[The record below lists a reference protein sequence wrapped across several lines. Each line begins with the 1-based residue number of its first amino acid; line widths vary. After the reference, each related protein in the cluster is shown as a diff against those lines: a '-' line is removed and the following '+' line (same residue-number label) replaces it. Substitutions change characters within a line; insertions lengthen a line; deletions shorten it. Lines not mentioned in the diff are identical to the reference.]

1 MPPIMPTARPCHS
14 CDGKRRHAA
23 RLRKP
28 QVCFNLGSATAGH
41 GHRRGYAIE
50 PELHKT
56 RGTDLDIVHV
66 LQIDQ
71 IAAVDTDKAL
81 GGQAPLERGNRLS
94 DQVCS
99 LGADGVAKIGTRL
112 KVADVCGG
120 NEHLFA
126 PAVHRQTQRL
136 ARSVDNTTDTQGC
149 LDLVE
154 CL

>member
-1 MPPIMPTARPCHS
+1 MPTARPCQT
-14 CDGKRRHAA
+14 CGGKRWHADCY
-23 RLRKP
+23 RKP
-28 QVCFNLGSATAGH
+28 QVCLDLGSATTGH

-66 LQIDQ
+66 FQIDQ
-71 IAAVDTDKAL
+71 ITAVDTDKAL
-81 GGQAPLERGNRLS
+81 GGQAPLERGNRLI

-99 LGADGVAKIGTRL
+99 LGADSVAKIGARL
-112 KVADVCGG
+112 KVADIRHG
-120 NEHLFA
+120 NEHPFA
-126 PAVHRQTQRL
+126 PTIHRQAQRL
-136 ARSVDNTTDTQGC
+136 ARSMDDTASAQGS